1 MVNPYGPPAPASSP
15 PAKPDLRSNRGVEAQ
30 LQLIDAAIAKARF
43 LVLELDQ
50 ACLAR
55 QLNLITKPLAD
66 LNRRLIDAQHLNIE
80 IDNLM
85 GK

>member
-1 MVNPYGPPAPASSP
+1 MANPLWQGPPDSSP
-15 PAKPDLRSNRGVEAQ
+15 PKPDLRSNRGVEEQ
-30 LQLIDAAIAKARF
+30 LHLIDVAIAKARF

-55 QLNLITKPLAD
+55 QLNIITKPLAD
-66 LNRRLIDAQHLNIE
+66 LNRKLIDAQHLNID

-85 GK
+85 TR